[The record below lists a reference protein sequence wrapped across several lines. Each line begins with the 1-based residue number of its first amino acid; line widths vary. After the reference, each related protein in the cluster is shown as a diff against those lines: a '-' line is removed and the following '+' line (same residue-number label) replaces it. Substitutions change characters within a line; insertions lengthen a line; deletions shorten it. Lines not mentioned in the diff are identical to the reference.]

1 LNIGWN
7 LVYHQLEPEIVKQ
20 VLSTGLK
27 KLKSEEQHA
36 MDMSTPDVVRDEL
49 IKTNSV
55 FRDLVQ
61 QHQTFEERLSELA
74 HLSYPS
80 DDEQIEETTLKKK
93 KLQIKDEIYEMMHQ
107 YSVSH

>member
-1 LNIGWN
+1 
-7 LVYHQLEPEIVKQ
+7 
-20 VLSTGLK
+20 
-27 KLKSEEQHA
+27 
-36 MDMSTPDVVRDEL
+36 MDMTTPDVVRDEL
-49 IKTNSV
+49 IKTNSA

-61 QHQTFEERLSELA
+61 QHQSYEERLSELA

-93 KLQIKDEIYEMMHQ
+93 KLLIKDEIYAMMHE